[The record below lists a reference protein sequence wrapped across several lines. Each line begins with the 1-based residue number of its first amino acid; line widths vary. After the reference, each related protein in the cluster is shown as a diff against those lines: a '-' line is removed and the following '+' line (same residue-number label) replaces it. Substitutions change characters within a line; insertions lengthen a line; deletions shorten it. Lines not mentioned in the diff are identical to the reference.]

1 VFCTRRTRAFN
12 GLAAGL
18 VCGWMACMPSWAQ
31 TYPDRPIR
39 VIVPMQA
46 GTAGDTVMRIV
57 TQRISAS
64 MGQMLVILNV
74 PEAAGRVGEERIALA
89 SADGYTIGAMGDSL
103 LTVLPHLQ
111 SRLHVDPIADFEPV
125 SLVALVTSVLVLH
138 PSVPANNVRELV
150 ALARSRPAA
159 LDFASA
165 GVGSQQHMAM
175 ELFMEATGTRL
186 THIPLRGAGQAAM
199 EVVSGRIPA
208 TFVALSIAM
217 PFIKEGRLR
226 AVGVASRERSALL
239 PDLPTLSESGVPGF
253 VLAPWVG
260 IYAPKG
266 TARSVVERLNLE
278 TVAALNDPGVRP
290 RLMALGLEPQASSPE
305 ELGQRTRADHARMGR
320 LIRAAGIK
328 GE

>member
-1 VFCTRRTRAFN
+1 
-12 GLAAGL
+12 
-18 VCGWMACMPSWAQ
+18 MACMPSWAQ